1 MIYSVVIGEATSVEL
16 TTISD
21 DVQLVFGRSDIY
33 SSVAQSAARVTFY
46 DADVSPYMKLLGY
59 TLQVYS
65 TASVLAFTGTISDM
79 SLQVATSTSGNALTV
94 TAIGRL
100 SALGQRLIASTLYPQ
115 ETLAVRM
122 ARIFTDAGVAGPG
135 YVLELSTADL
145 ATTVAERTAN
155 EASALS
161 VLDELLSSFQAF
173 VYDHPDGT
181 IRVQSLAWR
190 VESAGTNTVGADVV
204 YSPTWSQNVQITN
217 RVYVE
222 YATGTI
228 QKDDATSQ
236 SRYGVRAGS
245 ISSKLVLSTN
255 ATTLATTILNRQ
267 RRPRWNL
274 AGIEVVQDATEQ
286 YFAIGQQ
293 LYVSELPADSPAG
306 VTGNYMG
313 LVEGFSQAYRR
324 GEQRTTV
331 LITDPIFSGLALQWE
346 ETLQPFIMTPYQW
359 NTVRAT
365 VQWDDAITIEDLEP

>member
-1 MIYSVVIGEATSVEL
+1 MIYSVVIGEVTSVEL

-59 TLQVYS
+59 TIQVYS
-65 TASVLAFTGTISDM
+65 TSSILAFTGTISDM
-79 SLQVATSTSGNALTV
+79 TLQVATETSGNALTV

-135 YVLELSTADL
+135 YVLELSTDDL

-190 VESAGTNTVGADVV
+190 VEYPTVNGIGPDVV

-217 RVYVE
+217 RVYVD
-222 YATGTI
+222 YSTGTI
-228 QKDDATSQ
+228 QKNDATSQ
-236 SRYGVRAGS
+236 TRYGVRTGS
-245 ISSKLVLSTN
+245 ISSKLVSSTD

-274 AGIEVVQDATEQ
+274 AGIEIVQDDTEQ
-286 YFAIGQQ
+286 YFSIGEQ
-293 LYVSELPADSPAG
+293 LYVEQLPTDSPAG

-331 LITDPIFSGLALQWE
+331 LITDPIFSGVALQWN
-346 ETLQPFIMTPYQW
+346 ETLMPFIMTPYQW
-359 NTVRAT
+359 NTIRAT

>member
-21 DVQLVFGRSDIY
+21 DVQLIFGRSDIY

-65 TASVLAFTGTISDM
+65 TASILAFTGTISDM
-79 SLQVATSTSGNALTV
+79 TLQVATATSGNALTV

-161 VLDELLSSFQAF
+161 VLEELLSSFQAF

-190 VESAGTNTVGADVV
+190 VENAVVGNLVGADVV
-204 YSPTWSQNVQITN
+204 FSPTWSQNVQITN
-217 RVYVE
+217 RVYVD
-222 YATGTI
+222 YSTGTI

-236 SRYGVRAGS
+236 TRYGVRTGS
-245 ISSKLVLSTN
+245 ISSKLVSSTE

-274 AGIEVVQDATEQ
+274 GSLEVVQDDTEQ
-286 YFAIGQQ
+286 YFDIGQYLQ
-293 LYVSELPADSPAG
+293 ISDLP
-306 VTGNYMG
+306 TGTPTGTTGTYMG
-313 LVEGFSQAYRR
+313 VIEGFSQAYRR

-331 LITDPIFSGLALQWE
+331 LVTDPIFSGLALAWDD
-346 ETLQPFIMTPYQW
+346 TIFDLTPYQW

-365 VQWDDAITIEDLEP
+365 VQWDDAITLEDLEP

>member
-1 MIYSVVIGEATSVEL
+1 MIYSVAIGEATSVEL

-65 TASVLAFTGTISDM
+65 TASILAFTGTISDM

-122 ARIFTDAGVAGPG
+122 ARIFSDAGVAGPK

-145 ATTVAERTAN
+145 ATTVAERTAD

-190 VESAGTNTVGADVV
+190 VENPTVNGIGSDVV

-217 RVYVE
+217 RVYVD
-222 YATGTI
+222 YSTGTI

-236 SRYGVRAGS
+236 TRYGVRTGS
-245 ISSKLVLSTN
+245 VSSKLVSSTD
-255 ATTLATTILNRQ
+255 ATRLATTILNRQ

-293 LYVSELPADSPAG
+293 LYVEQLPADSPAG
-306 VTGNYMG
+306 ATGNYMG
-313 LVEGFSQAYRR
+313 LIEGFSQSYRR

-331 LITDPIFSGLALQWE
+331 LITDPIFSGVALQWN
-346 ETLQPFIMTPYQW
+346 ETLRPFIMTPYQW
-359 NTVRAT
+359 NTVRST
-365 VQWDDAITIEDLEP
+365 LQWDDAITIEDLEP

>member
-1 MIYSVVIGEATSVEL
+1 MIYSVVIGETTSVEL

-46 DADVSPYMKLLGY
+46 DADVSPYMKLLGS

-65 TASVLAFTGTISDM
+65 TASVLAFTGTMSDM

-122 ARIFTDAGVAGPG
+122 ARIFTDAGVAGAG

-190 VESAGTNTVGADVV
+190 VDNAVAGNTVGADVV
-204 YSPTWSQNVQITN
+204 FSPTWSQNVQITN
-217 RVYVE
+217 RVYVD
-222 YATGTI
+222 YSTGTI
-228 QKDDATSQ
+228 QKDDALSQ
-236 SRYGVRAGS
+236 SRYGVRSGS
-245 ISSKLVLSTN
+245 ISSKLVSSTN

-274 AGIEVVQDATEQ
+274 GSVEVIQDATEQ
-286 YFAIGQQ
+286 YFDIGQYLQ
-293 LYVSELPADSPAG
+293 ITDLPYGTP
-306 VTGNYMG
+306 TGIVPSYMG
-313 LVEGFSQAYRR
+313 VVEGFSQTYRR
-324 GEQRTTV
+324 GEQTTTV
-331 LITDPIFSGLALQWE
+331 LVTDPIFSGLALAWE
-346 ETLQPFIMTPYQW
+346 DTVLDLGWYQW

-365 VQWDDAITIEDLEP
+365 LIWDDAITINDLG

>member
-21 DVQLVFGRSDIY
+21 DVQLTFGRSDIY
-33 SSVAQSAARVTFY
+33 STVAQSAARVTFY
-46 DADVSPYMKLLGY
+46 DADVTPYMKLLGY

-65 TASVLAFTGTISDM
+65 TASILAFTGTISDM
-79 SLQVATSTSGNALTV
+79 TLQVATPTSGNALTV

-100 SALGQRLIASTLYPQ
+100 SALGQTLIGSTLYPQ

-122 ARIFTDAGVAGPG
+122 ARIFSDAGVAGPG

-145 ATTVAERTAN
+145 ATTVAERAAN
-155 EASALS
+155 EATALN
-161 VLDELLSSFQAF
+161 VLNELLSSFQAF

-190 VESAGTNTVGADVV
+190 AEYPSVNGVGADVV

-217 RVYVE
+217 RVYVD
-222 YATGTI
+222 YNTGTV
-228 QKDDATSQ
+228 QLDDATSQ
-236 SRYGVRAGS
+236 TKYGVRSGS
-245 ISSKLVLSTN
+245 ISSALVSSTE
-255 ATTLATTILNRQ
+255 ATRLATTVLNRQ

-274 AGIEVVQDATEQ
+274 AGIEIVQDATEH
-286 YFAIGQQ
+286 YFEIGEQ
-293 LYVSELPADSPAG
+293 LYVEELPADSPAG
-306 VTGNYMG
+306 TEGTYMG

-331 LITDPIFSGLALQWE
+331 LITDPIFSGVALQWN

-365 VQWDDAITIEDLEP
+365 VQWDDAITIEDLRP

>member
-122 ARIFTDAGVAGPG
+122 ARIFTDAGVAGAG

-222 YATGTI
+222 YETGTI

-236 SRYGVRAGS
+236 SRYGVRTGS
-245 ISSKLVLSTN
+245 ISSKLVSSTN

>member
-21 DVQLVFGRSDIY
+21 DVSLVFGRSDIY
-33 SSVAQSAARVTFY
+33 SDVCQSAARVTFY

-79 SLQVATSTSGNALTV
+79 SLQVATPTSGNALTV

-100 SALGQRLIASTLYPQ
+100 SALGQKLIGSDVYPQ
-115 ETLAVRM
+115 ETLEVRLD
-122 ARIFTDAGVAGPG
+122 RIFADAGITAPF
-135 YVLELSTADL
+135 YVLELSSADL
-145 ATTVAERTAN
+145 ATSVVERSATESTALN
-155 EASALS
+155 
-161 VLDELLSSFQAF
+161 VINELLSSVQAF

-181 IRVQSLAWR
+181 IRIQSLAWR

-204 YSPTWSQNVQITN
+204 YSPTWTQSAQITN
-217 RVYVE
+217 RVIVDYE
-222 YATGTI
+222 TGKI

-236 SRYGVRAGS
+236 ERYGIRTGYLS
-245 ISSKLVLSTN
+245 TKLVSATD
-255 ATTLATTILNRQ
+255 ATTLATLTLNRQ

-274 AGIEVVQDATEQ
+274 RGIDVVQDDTEH
-286 YFAIGQQ
+286 YFSIGQK
-293 LYVSELPADSPAG
+293 LYVSDLPTDSPAG
-306 VTGNYMG
+306 STGNYMG

-346 ETLQPFIMTPYQW
+346 DTLMPWIMTPYQW
-359 NTVRAT
+359 NTIRAT
-365 VQWDDAITIEDLEP
+365 VQWDDAITIEDLET

>member
-161 VLDELLSSFQAF
+161 VLDELLSSFQAC
-173 VYDHPDGT
+173 VYDHPD
-181 IRVQSLAWR
+181 
-190 VESAGTNTVGADVV
+190 
-204 YSPTWSQNVQITN
+204 
-217 RVYVE
+217 
-222 YATGTI
+222 GTI

-236 SRYGVRAGS
+236 TRYGVRTGS
-245 ISSKLVLSTN
+245 ISSKLVSLTN

-274 AGIEVVQDATEQ
+274 GSLEIVQDDTEQ
-286 YFAIGQQ
+286 YFDIGQYLQ
-293 LYVSELPADSPAG
+293 ISDLP
-306 VTGNYMG
+306 TGTPTGTTGTYMG
-313 LVEGFSQAYRR
+313 VIEGFSQAYRR

-331 LITDPIFSGLALQWE
+331 LVTDPIFSGLALAWDD
-346 ETLQPFIMTPYQW
+346 TIFDLTPYQW

-365 VQWDDAITIEDLEP
+365 VQWDDAITLEDLEP

>member
-122 ARIFTDAGVAGPG
+122 ARIFTDAGVAGAG

-217 RVYVE
+217 RVYVD
-222 YATGTI
+222 YSTGTI

-236 SRYGVRAGS
+236 TRYGVRTGS
-245 ISSKLVLSTN
+245 ISSKLVSSTE

-306 VTGNYMG
+306 ATGNYMG
-313 LVEGFSQAYRR
+313 LVEGFSQSYRR

-359 NTVRAT
+359 NNIRAT

>member
-65 TASVLAFTGTISDM
+65 TASILAFTGTISDM

-122 ARIFTDAGVAGPG
+122 ARIFTDAGVAGAG

-155 EASALS
+155 ESSALS
-161 VLDELLSSFQAF
+161 VLEELLSSFQAF

-190 VESAGTNTVGADVV
+190 VENPTVNGIGPDVV

-217 RVYVE
+217 RVYVD
-222 YATGTI
+222 YSTGTI

-236 SRYGVRAGS
+236 TRYGVRTGS
-245 ISSKLVLSTN
+245 ISSKLVSSTD
-255 ATTLATTILNRQ
+255 ATRLATTILNRQ

-274 AGIEVVQDATEQ
+274 AGIEVVQDASEQ
-286 YFAIGQQ
+286 YFSIGEQ
-293 LYVSELPADSPAG
+293 LYVEQLPADSPAG
-306 VTGNYMG
+306 ATGNYMG

-331 LITDPIFSGLALQWE
+331 LITDPIFSGVALQWN
-346 ETLQPFIMTPYQW
+346 ETLRPFIMTPYQW

-365 VQWDDAITIEDLEP
+365 VQWDDAITIEDLES

>member
-122 ARIFTDAGVAGPG
+122 ARIFTDAGVAGAG

-217 RVYVE
+217 RVYVD
-222 YATGTI
+222 YSTGTI

-236 SRYGVRAGS
+236 TRYGIRTGS
-245 ISSKLVLSTN
+245 ISSKLVSSTE

-274 AGIEVVQDATEQ
+274 SGIEVVQDATEQ

-306 VTGNYMG
+306 ATGNYMG
-313 LVEGFSQAYRR
+313 LVEGFSQSYRR

-359 NTVRAT
+359 NNIRAT

>member
-65 TASVLAFTGTISDM
+65 TASILAFTGTISDM

-145 ATTVAERTAN
+145 ATTVAERTGN

-217 RVYVE
+217 RVYVD

-236 SRYGVRAGS
+236 SRYGVRTGS
-245 ISSKLVLSTN
+245 VSSKLVSSTN

-274 AGIEVVQDATEQ
+274 AGIEVVQDASEQ

-306 VTGNYMG
+306 ATGNYMG
-313 LVEGFSQAYRR
+313 LVEGFSQSYRR

-359 NTVRAT
+359 NNIRAT
-365 VQWDDAITIEDLEP
+365 LQWDDAITIEDLEP

>member
-65 TASVLAFTGTISDM
+65 TASILAFTGTISDM
-79 SLQVATSTSGNALTV
+79 TLQVATETSGNALTV

-122 ARIFTDAGVAGPG
+122 ARIFTDAGVAGAG

-222 YATGTI
+222 YETGTI

-236 SRYGVRAGS
+236 SRYGVRTGS
-245 ISSKLVLSTN
+245 ISSKLVSSTN